1 MSELP
6 QEHTTSGTDEWEIG
20 DADILGESP
29 IPAAPTAAPKR
40 STGRTRTAR
49 LSKTPEPIEPSRS
62 SALIAMDSANAA
74 ATSDDE
80 PPAATETKAESPAV
94 SAPGATKKRAPK
106 KKAAAAT
113 TADAAATKPKPKKS
127 RKKKPAGPT
136 TPPSRDHRL
145 DLTEIGALCTLLGG
159 LLLLLALLS
168 FSPSGA
174 NWVGRIGHLLADSLL
189 YLFGISSFLFVA
201 LIGVWG
207 VSLLRGRTLFERYG
221 EGAGVTLLLLGSSSL
236 SHIAREAPLLG
247 HDAGG
252 IVGVAAGNGVTELAG
267 DVGGVLVLLTMM
279 TIGGMLLTE
288 RSLVATIDAGIQWLR
303 QQLTGIRAPV
313 LATAGDAAMPVEEA
327 AAERESE
334 PRPTLRQRI
343 TGTFGSIA
351 GPGRMARL
359 RTQTGSIVV
368 GAIGDEEGVEPLPA
382 GEDPPWVAELSGG
395 APAAADEPKITAR
408 HRLAAARPAKTEPT
422 LGTREER
429 DAETPPRPAPVAP
442 QDEEPAATEAA
453 GRPRIAEEIGPV
465 IVESEA
471 QRNRKR
477 AEELDRAQQQRLEL
491 GETLAWEFPPLSF
504 LDYREDQGTKVDREK
519 LRALAAQLE
528 QTLADFR
535 VVGKVTGI
543 CPGPVVTLFEFEPA
557 SGTKL
562 SKISSLSDDIAMS
575 LKAHKVRII
584 APIPGKGCVG
594 IEVPNETREIVF
606 LKEIIADDTFTGS
619 KSKLTM
625 ALGKDIEGYPV
636 TMDLAKSP
644 HLLIAGTTGS
654 GKSVAVNAMITSILY
669 NSTPDEVKLILID
682 PKQLEFAIYEG
693 IPHLLLPVVTDPS
706 KAATA
711 LHWAVQEME
720 RRYKLMAE
728 LRVRNLHGY
737 NEKLAKMQEKYAD
750 YDGSPDKQ
758 AELLTAMDPDGRPT
772 HRKMFQL
779 VVIVDEFADLMM
791 VAGKEVEVSVARLA
805 QKARAS
811 GIHVILATQRPS
823 VDVITGL
830 IKANF
835 PTRVSFRLMSGTD
848 SRTVLDT
855 TGAENLLG
863 MGDMLYRP
871 PGRSE
876 LSRVHGAY
884 VDESE
889 IEQIVQFVNRQRQ
902 PDYDASI
909 LEATADEGGAEESD
923 EPVDELYDQAIAV
936 VTEAGFASISMIQ
949 RKLRIGYNRSARI
962 IEQMERDGIV
972 GKSSGGS
979 SRREVLAPPPP
990 SL

>member
-1 MSELP
+1 MSELS
-6 QEHTTSGTDEWEIG
+6 QSTTTSGNDEWSVEDG
-20 DADILGESP
+20 DILNEAP
-29 IPAAPTAAPKR
+29 VPEAPAPRR

-49 LSKTPEPIEPSRS
+49 ITKTTKRPKKLASAPERDEA
-62 SALIAMDSANAA
+62 SA
-74 ATSDDE
+74 DDE
-80 PPAATETKAESPAV
+80 ADEADEAPKKARKP
-94 SAPGATKKRAPK
+94 KKRATK
-106 KKAAAAT
+106 AKAASDKSTPRKRSA
-113 TADAAATKPKPKKS
+113 PKD
-127 RKKKPAGPT
+127 KPAPEPPT
-136 TPPSRDHRL
+136 SKADGGL
-145 DLTEIGALCTLLGG
+145 DMTEIGALCTLLGG
-159 LLLLLALLS
+159 LLLFLALVS
-168 FSPSGA
+168 FSPTGA
-174 NWVGRIGHLLADSLL
+174 NWVGRAGHLLSDSLL
-189 YLFGISSFLFVA
+189 YLFGGSSFMFVI
-201 LIGVWG
+201 LIGFWG
-207 VSLLRGRTLFERYG
+207 TALLRGRTLFERYG
-221 EGAGVTLLLLGSSSL
+221 EGIGVTLILLSSSSL
-236 SHIAREAPLLG
+236 AHVVREAPILS

-252 IVGVAAGNGVTELAG
+252 VVGIALGQGVTDLTG
-267 DVGGVLVLLTMM
+267 SVGGVLVLLLMLV
-279 TIGGMLLTE
+279 IGGMLLTE
-288 RSLVATIDAGIQWLR
+288 RSFVATL
-303 QQLTGIRAPV
+303 QQLQRWLSAQLSGATAPQ
-313 LATAGDAAMPVEEA
+313 LATANGADVEQDDPA
-327 AAERESE
+327 PAEPGPSLRE
-334 PRPTLRQRI
+334 RV
-343 TGTFGSIA
+343 TGAFGALSGA
-351 GPGRMARL
+351 GRSGRL

-368 GAIGDEEGVEPLPA
+368 GEVGELQQSDPLPA
-382 GEDPPWVAELSGG
+382 GEDPPWVADLSLG
-395 APAAADEPKITAR
+395 DEDDGPTITAR
-408 HRLAAARPAKTEPT
+408 HRLSAARPAETEPQF
-422 LGTREER
+422 GTEKER
-429 DAETPPRPAPVAP
+429 DAATSPRPAPVAP
-442 QDEEPAATEAA
+442 QDDARPQTEAA
-453 GRPRIAEEIGPV
+453 ARPQFAEEIGPV

-491 GETLAWEFPPLSF
+491 GERLAWEFPPLSF

-528 QTLADFR
+528 QTLADFK

-543 CPGPVVTLFEFEPA
+543 CPGPVVTLFEFQPA

-594 IEVPNETREIVF
+594 IEVPNDDREIVF
-606 LKEIIADDTFTGS
+606 LKEIIADDAFTGS
-619 KSKLTM
+619 KSKLTL

-636 TMDLAKSP
+636 SMDLAKSP

-654 GKSVAVNAMITSILY
+654 GKSVAVNAMITSLLY
-669 NSTPDEVKLILID
+669 NATPDEVKLILID

-720 RRYKLMAE
+720 RRYKLMADM
-728 LRVRNLHGY
+728 RVRNLHGY
-737 NEKLAKMQEKYAD
+737 NEKLAKLQEKYQD
-750 YDGSPDKQ
+750 YDGTPDPQ
-758 AELLTAMDPDGRPT
+758 AELLTAMDADGRPT
-772 HRKMFQL
+772 HRSMFQL

-805 QKARAS
+805 QKARAA

-871 PGRSE
+871 PGSSE

-902 PDYDASI
+902 PDFDESI
-909 LEATADEGGAEESD
+909 LEATSDQAEGGGSD
-923 EPVDELYDQAIAV
+923 EPVDELYDEAIAV

-949 RKLRIGYNRSARI
+949 RKLRVGYNRSARI
-962 IEQMERDGIV
+962 VDQMERDGIV

>member
-1 MSELP
+1 M
-6 QEHTTSGTDEWEIG
+6 
-20 DADILGESP
+20 
-29 IPAAPTAAPKR
+29 
-40 STGRTRTAR
+40 
-49 LSKTPEPIEPSRS
+49 
-62 SALIAMDSANAA
+62 
-74 ATSDDE
+74 
-80 PPAATETKAESPAV
+80 
-94 SAPGATKKRAPK
+94 
-106 KKAAAAT
+106 
-113 TADAAATKPKPKKS
+113 
-127 RKKKPAGPT
+127 
-136 TPPSRDHRL
+136 
-145 DLTEIGALCTLLGG
+145 
-159 LLLLLALLS
+159 
-168 FSPSGA
+168 
-174 NWVGRIGHLLADSLL
+174 
-189 YLFGISSFLFVA
+189 
-201 LIGVWG
+201 
-207 VSLLRGRTLFERYG
+207 
-221 EGAGVTLLLLGSSSL
+221 
-236 SHIAREAPLLG
+236 
-247 HDAGG
+247 
-252 IVGVAAGNGVTELAG
+252 
-267 DVGGVLVLLTMM
+267 
-279 TIGGMLLTE
+279 
-288 RSLVATIDAGIQWLR
+288 
-303 QQLTGIRAPV
+303 
-313 LATAGDAAMPVEEA
+313 
-327 AAERESE
+327 
-334 PRPTLRQRI
+334 
-343 TGTFGSIA
+343 
-351 GPGRMARL
+351 
-359 RTQTGSIVV
+359 
-368 GAIGDEEGVEPLPA
+368 
-382 GEDPPWVAELSGG
+382 
-395 APAAADEPKITAR
+395 
-408 HRLAAARPAKTEPT
+408 
-422 LGTREER
+422 
-429 DAETPPRPAPVAP
+429 
-442 QDEEPAATEAA
+442 
-453 GRPRIAEEIGPV
+453 
-465 IVESEA
+465 ESEA

-491 GETLAWEFPPLSF
+491 GERLAWEFPPLSF

-528 QTLADFR
+528 QTLADFK

-543 CPGPVVTLFEFEPA
+543 CPGPVVTLFEFQPA

-594 IEVPNETREIVF
+594 IEVPNDDREIVF
-606 LKEIIADDTFTGS
+606 LKEIIADDAFTGS
-619 KSKLTM
+619 KSKLTL

-636 TMDLAKSP
+636 SMDLAKSP

-654 GKSVAVNAMITSILY
+654 GKSVAVNAMITSLLY
-669 NSTPDEVKLILID
+669 NATPDEVKLILID

-720 RRYKLMAE
+720 RRYKLMADM
-728 LRVRNLHGY
+728 RVRNLHGY
-737 NEKLAKMQEKYAD
+737 NEKLAKLQEKYQD
-750 YDGSPDKQ
+750 YDGTPDPQ
-758 AELLTAMDPDGRPT
+758 AELLTAMDADGRPT
-772 HRKMFQL
+772 HRSMFQL

-805 QKARAS
+805 QKARAA

-871 PGRSE
+871 PGSSE

-902 PDYDASI
+902 PDFDESI
-909 LEATADEGGAEESD
+909 LEATSDQAEGGGSD
-923 EPVDELYDQAIAV
+923 EPVDELYDEAIAV
-936 VTEAGFASISMIQ
+936 VTEAGSASISMIQ
-949 RKLRIGYNRSARI
+949 RKLRVGYNRSARI
-962 IEQMERDGIV
+962 VDQMERDGIV